1 MKIISK
7 LILSTIFIILILITY
22 LSLIGIETKK
32 FNNQI
37 NNKIKSFDKNLELE
51 LKKIKLVLSP
61 FDLSFKVKTLGP
73 KLVKNNKIL
82 DIESIR
88 AQISLGSLLNNN
100 FAIENLEISTKSLK
114 INNLISFIRLSHQT
128 PELYILEQV
137 IKKGYLNHRYM
148 HLIDYLI

>member
-7 LILSTIFIILILITY
+7 LILFILLIIFIFITY

-37 NNKIKSFDKNLELE
+37 NSKIKNFDKNLELD

-73 KLVKNNKIL
+73 RLLNNDKTL

-88 AQISLGSLLNNN
+88 AQISLGSLMNSN
-100 FAIENLEISTKSLK
+100 FAIENLEISTKSLE

-128 PELYILEQV
+128 PELYIL
-137 IKKGYLNHRYM
+137 KCYFSFNL
-148 HLIDYLI
+148 

>member
-51 LKKIKLVLSP
+51 LKKS
-61 FDLSFKVKTLGP
+61 
-73 KLVKNNKIL
+73 N
-82 DIESIR
+82 
-88 AQISLGSLLNNN
+88 
-100 FAIENLEISTKSLK
+100 
-114 INNLISFIRLSHQT
+114 
-128 PELYILEQV
+128 
-137 IKKGYLNHRYM
+137 
-148 HLIDYLI
+148 